1 MKEGR
6 IIKSLSGFYTVVGQN
21 ETVICKG
28 RGVFRKRNITP
39 LVGDIVT
46 YRVNDDGSGTI
57 TAIKERKNA
66 FVRPPIANMSQ
77 AMIVVS
83 ATEPEFSP
91 QLLDRFLVIVE
102 ANNVKPIILIT
113 KMDRLTSEEKLNI
126 ERYAAYYRKI
136 GYETILLSLTNE
148 ADIAFV
154 MPLLQN
160 ELTVLTGQSGV
171 GKSTFLNHLIPSLS
185 LETGEISH
193 SLGRGKHTTRH
204 VELIPVNDNGYVA
217 DTPGFSSVDFTDIE
231 AVELGSYFKEMNE
244 VAASCKFRGCL
255 HDKEPQCAV
264 KVAVNTGEIKQDR
277 YENYIRFLNEIQLRK
292 PRYS

>member
-6 IIKSLSGFYTVVGQN
+6 IIKSLSGFYTVAG
-21 ETVICKG
+21 EGEPVICKG
-28 RGVFRKRNITP
+28 RGVFRKKNITP

-46 YRVNDDGSGTI
+46 YTVNDDGSGTI
-57 TAIKERKNA
+57 TTIKERKNA

-77 AMIVVS
+77 AIIVVS
-83 ATEPEFSP
+83 ATEPDFSP
-91 QLLDRFLVIVE
+91 QLLDRFLVVVE
-102 ANNVKPIILIT
+102 ANDVKPIIAIT
-113 KMDRLTSEEKLNI
+113 KIDRLTPAEELNI
-126 ERYAAYYRKI
+126 EMYAAYYEKI
-136 GYETILLSLTNE
+136 GYETMLLSLTNE
-148 ADIAFV
+148 TDIAYV
-154 MPLLQN
+154 MPLLKN

-185 LETGEISH
+185 LETSEISH

-217 DTPGFSSVDFTDIE
+217 DTPGFSSIDFTQIE
-231 AVELGSYFKEMNE
+231 AVELGLYFKEINE
-244 VAASCKFRGCL
+244 AAASCKFRGCL

-264 KVAVNTGEIKQDR
+264 KAAVDDGEIKQHR
-277 YENYIRFLNEIQLRK
+277 YKNYIRFLNEIQLRK